1 MDINL
6 IVGLGVI
13 LLVLWLIMYIIP
25 SFFVYLFNTL
35 LGQLILLL
43 IVLGT
48 GYYKLY
54 WGIGL
59 AIIFIILYR
68 FDTIK

>member
-1 MDINL
+1 MNINL
-6 IVGLGVI
+6 IVGLGSI
-13 LLVLWLIMYIIP
+13 LLVLWLTIYIIP

-43 IVLGT
+43 IVIGA
-48 GYYKLY
+48 GSYKISI
-54 WGIGL
+54 GIGL

-68 FDTIK
+68 FETIK